1 MLGILQVFCTIF
13 SAILQTTAISNEF
26 FLYGFPLIGIICLVP
41 LYISIINIKKTKNF
55 FFLFALQ
62 CFFVHLLSS
71 FWLGFYKDFALFTLG
86 ASALG
91 SGFVAGISSIFLYFL
106 LPKIKDKIG
115 LRILSFSI
123 YWVIWEWIKSSLGFL
138 AYPWGVL
145 SMTTFKWAWIN
156 QIADITGRYGI
167 SFLIVLINSVIA
179 EWIIITFNNKYQK
192 ETNSYKFSIHAIK
205 EASKGVAIL
214 FIITAFYGIVKLKEP
229 ISPIKTMKT
238 IIVQQNLDPWLTKDD
253 TNSIMTS
260 MSLTE
265 ERITEFE
272 ENERADLVL
281 WSEGVLKHPYPVS
294 DVFYTKHPLE
304 ESLVDFINR
313 MNTPFIIGAPY
324 RVSKANT
331 KPRRYSNSAI
341 LFDKNGN
348 VAGHYNKMHLVPF
361 GEYIPGLTN
370 PKIAAIIKSVAKIS
384 NGWVPGNKITIF
396 NIPLLSQQEECDND
410 IEYVELTK
418 TATTKAII
426 EKPSVSFSI
435 PICFED
441 AFPQLCRKLFL
452 AGSEIFLNITDD
464 SWSLTK
470 SAEYQHFIIAYLR
483 AIEFRTTLVRSTNS
497 GLSAIVDPKGNIT
510 DSLPLFEA
518 CSKTVTV
525 PIYKRTI
532 TAYAIYGDLFLYT
545 LMSIFIF
552 FIILFYCKPIEAK

>member
-26 FLYGFPLIGIICLVP
+26 FLYGFPLVGMFCLVP
-41 LYISIINIKKTKNF
+41 LYLSIINIKKAFNF
-55 FFLFALQ
+55 CLLFAIQ
-62 CFFVHLLSS
+62 TYFVHLLSS

-91 SGFVAGISSIFLYFL
+91 SGFVGGITSIFLYFL
-106 LPKIKDKIG
+106 FTKINDKAG
-115 LRILSFSI
+115 LRILIFSI
-123 YWVIWEWIKSSLGFL
+123 YWTIWEWVKSSLGFL

-167 SFLIVLINSVIA
+167 SFLIALINAMTA
-179 EWIIITFNNKYQK
+179 EWIFISLKNKYQK
-192 ETNSYKFSIHAIK
+192 ESIEYKASLITIK
-205 EASKGVAIL
+205 EASKGITIL
-214 FIITAFYGIVKLKEP
+214 FVLTAVYGIVKLQEP
-229 ISPIKTMKT
+229 MTPIKTMKT
-238 IIVQQNLDPWLTKDD
+238 VIVQQNLDPWLTKDD
-253 TNSIMTS
+253 TNSITIS

-265 ERITEFE
+265 ERITELE
-272 ENERADLVL
+272 ADEQVDLIL

-294 DVFYTKHPLE
+294 DIFYTKHPLE
-304 ESLVDFINR
+304 ESLVDFIDR

-324 RVSKANT
+324 RVSEANV
-331 KPRRYSNSAI
+331 KPRKYSNCAL
-341 LFDKNGN
+341 LFDKNGI
-348 VAGHYNKMHLVPF
+348 VAGHYNKIHLVPF

-370 PKIAAIIKSVAKIS
+370 PKIAAMMKSIVKIS
-384 NGWVPGNKITIF
+384 NGWEPGKKITIF
-396 NIPLLSQQEECDND
+396 NIPLVSKQEDCEND

-418 TATTKAII
+418 ARTIKNSSENNT
-426 EKPSVSFSI
+426 VSFSI

-497 GLSAIVDPKGNIT
+497 GLSAVVDPKGNIT
-510 DSLPLFEA
+510 DTLPLFTA

-525 PIYKRTI
+525 PIYKRTL
-532 TAYAIYGDLFLYT
+532 TAYAIYGDLFLYCLIT
-545 LMSIFIF
+545 IFIF
-552 FIILFYCKPIEAK
+552 FIILFYCKPIEVK